1 MKFFLSLSLILITSC
16 STIEQT
22 FIKKD
27 YEANKIFAG
36 TSQNI
41 DWVKRAPRDEICPYT
56 VMGLVDYIPS
66 VFGDIILLP
75 YTIYDN
81 YVEKVDLN

>member
-1 MKFFLSLSLILITSC
+1 MKLFLSLSLLFSTSC

-41 DWVKRAPRDEICPYT
+41 NWVKRAPRNVIYPYT
-56 VMGLVDYIPS
+56 VMGLVDFIPS
-66 VFGDIILLP
+66 VVGDIILLP